1 MNQTEHFALPQWE
14 KSDRILMEDF
24 NAMTAAIDGLIG
36 RFEIYTYVGN
46 RKYGER
52 TPCSI
57 TFSRRP
63 VFAVVFGRKY
73 SMLIPGFMDQHT
85 TQRTGSDASSEN
97 EIFWEGN
104 TLNWYNASYQNYQ
117 YNAEGETYYL
127 MAFFAPQSDII
138 EADIAP
144 QQTS

>member
-24 NAMTAAIDGLIG
+24 NDMTAAIDGLIG
-36 RFEIYTYVGN
+36 RCEIYTYVGTG
-46 RKYGER
+46 KYGSS

-63 VFAVVFGRKY
+63 VFAAVFGREY
-73 SMLIPGFMDQHT
+73 SMLIPGFMDRYT
-85 TQRTGSDASSEN
+85 SQRTTSDNSSEN
-97 EIFWEGN
+97 EIIWEGN
-104 TLNWYNASYQNYQ
+104 TLKWYNPSYQDYQ
-117 YNAEGETYYL
+117 FNAEGETYYL

-144 QQTS
+144 QQTN